1 MVDKKIV
8 YGRAILAKNGVQNE
22 IIKDGAIYIE
32 NGTIIDIGKYE
43 EICNSHECEVKIGS
57 EEHLVI
63 PGLINSHHHGRGT
76 SLLKMGNKDGPLEIW
91 ITYKLGK
98 SLKQDIYHNAL
109 LTCINQIESGITT
122 SLHHV
127 YGHNPSELSHYEES
141 MEKVVKAHI
150 DSGMRAALALSIQDQ
165 DRYAYINSTKF
176 NSRQPQ
182 RVIDKL
188 GIRARSE
195 QEISERVNN
204 YFKVFNKL
212 HEKYH
217 DYDGRIKLL
226 LGPTGVHWCSDE
238 LLQRIKKESQK
249 LKVGIHMHLQ
259 ESKYQRDYGY
269 KVFNKSPLEHLIDL
283 DFPGPEVSF
292 AHCVWVSKED
302 INLLADSN
310 SFVVHNPS
318 SNLRLF
324 NGVAPIP
331 SMLDNGVNVALGID
345 GTGLNDDE
353 DIFQEMRL
361 CSIIH
366 RKPGMKKYELYKR
379 TLKPSRILDLA
390 TIIGAKAA
398 GFDGS
403 IGSIRVGMRADLV
416 LIKSPEML
424 HYLGSRIPLEE
435 TLINWGRSNQV
446 DTVIIDG
453 KIILKNK
460 KFVKLDKNN
469 VIKKLAE
476 DYSDTDPE
484 AMQALQEYRISLRRY
499 YEEWDECTQSRR
511 DDS

>member
-1 MVDKKIV
+1 MVDEKIV
-8 YGRAILAKNGVQNE
+8 YGKAILANNGVQNH
-22 IIKDGAIYIE
+22 IIKDGAIFVEDGKIK
-32 NGTIIDIGKYE
+32 DIGKFE
-43 EICNSHECEVKIGS
+43 EICDSHKCEIKIGS
-57 EEHLVI
+57 KRHIVI
-63 PGLINSHHHGRGT
+63 PGLINSHHHGRGI
-76 SLLKMGNKDGPLEIW
+76 SLLKMGNRDGPLEIW

-98 SLKQDIYHNAL
+98 TLKQDIYHNAL

-127 YGHNPSELSHYEES
+127 YGHDPSEFSNYMES
-141 MEKVVKAHI
+141 IEKVVKAHI
-150 DSGMRAALALSIQDQ
+150 DSGMRTALALSIQDQ

-176 NSRQPQ
+176 NSRQPE
-182 RVIDKL
+182 RVINKL
-188 GIRARSE
+188 GLKAPSE
-195 QEISERVNN
+195 EEISERVNN
-204 YFKVFNKL
+204 YFKAFKRL

-217 DYDGRIKLL
+217 DYDGRIKLM

-238 LLQRIKKESQK
+238 LLQRIKKEALK

-302 INLLADSN
+302 INLLADTN

-324 NGVAPIP
+324 NGIAPIP

-353 DIFQEMRL
+353 DVFQEMRL

-366 RKPGMKKYELYKR
+366 RKSGMKKYELYER
-379 TLKPSRILDLA
+379 TLKPSSILDLA
-390 TIIGAKAA
+390 TINGSMAVDFAN
-398 GFDGS
+398 S
-403 IGSIRVGMRADLV
+403 IGRIQVGMRADLV

-424 HYLGSRIPLEE
+424 NYLRSGVTLEE
-435 TLINWGRSNQV
+435 TLINWGRSDQV

-460 KFVKLDKNN
+460 KIVKMDKN
-469 VIKKLAE
+469 VIQKLAE
-476 DYSDTDPE
+476 DNSDTDPE
-484 AMQALQEYRISLRRY
+484 AMQALKEYRISLRRY
-499 YEEWDECTQSRR
+499 YEEWDQYTHS
-511 DDS
+511 